1 MNSRMLTVIGMFA
14 ISVIVGRQLFPIT
27 EVVQA
32 QPVIPS
38 PIELPSFPRVIEEK
52 KSVDNIDVE
61 VDLSTM
67 EISVKGTTDAI
78 VNVKTTGQPKP
89 EVKWKTKV
97 IEKEKI
103 VHSGYPLLKAMIKV
117 SEEEKTNNSPTKVLN
132 NQKYE
137 Q

>member
-32 QPVIPS
+32 RPVIPS